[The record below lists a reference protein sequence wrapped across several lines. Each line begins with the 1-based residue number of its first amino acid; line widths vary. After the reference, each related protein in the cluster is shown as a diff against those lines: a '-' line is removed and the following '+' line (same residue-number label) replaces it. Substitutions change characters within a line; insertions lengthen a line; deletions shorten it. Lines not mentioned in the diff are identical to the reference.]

1 MVPDEVRNTREG
13 VSGLVAFGLRD
24 DRPHG
29 AAARSSPL
37 RTPRHPPTPTV
48 SITHPYRPPPKKAG
62 LIRGYH
68 AVLDAR
74 AAGLDIGAFI
84 GVGID
89 HPRSIA
95 GFEKAIRAM
104 PEVLEV
110 HHVTGRHTLLVKIR
124 TENTASL
131 HRLIEALRELPG
143 VARTET
149 MVVLDTLVERQR
161 IELPAPASETPRRRK
176 ARPEPASTQE
186 PRATRAHRPRE

>member
-1 MVPDEVRNTREG
+1 MTREELTPIDLDEADRALLD
-13 VSGLVAFGLRD
+13 GLQEDCKQSLASLGERVGLS
-24 DRPHG
+24 
-29 AAARSSPL
+29 A
-37 RTPRHPPTPTV
+37 PTV
-48 SITHPYRPPPKKAG
+48 LERIRRMEKSG

-89 HPRSIA
+89 HPRSIPS
-95 GFEKAIRAM
+95 FEKAIRAM

-149 MVVLDTLVERQR
+149 MVALDTLVERQR
-161 IELPAPASETPRRRK
+161 IELPAPSTATARRRK
-176 ARPEPASTQE
+176 PAK
-186 PRATRAHRPRE
+186 P

>member
-1 MVPDEVRNTREG
+1 MTRE
-13 VSGLVAFGLRD
+13 VATPIELDDADRVLLDGLQEDCKQSLASLGERVGLS
-24 DRPHG
+24 
-29 AAARSSPL
+29 A
-37 RTPRHPPTPTV
+37 PTV
-48 SITHPYRPPPKKAG
+48 LERIRRLEKAG

-95 GFEKAIRAM
+95 SFERSIRAM
-104 PEVLEV
+104 AEVLEV

-161 IELPAPASETPRRRK
+161 IELPARPSEAPRRRK
-176 ARPEPASTQE
+176 GAKP
-186 PRATRAHRPRE
+186 

>member
-1 MVPDEVRNTREG
+1 MSRETTAPIELDDADRALLD
-13 VSGLVAFGLRD
+13 GLQADCKQSLASLGERVGLS
-24 DRPHG
+24 
-29 AAARSSPL
+29 A
-37 RTPRHPPTPTV
+37 PTV
-48 SITHPYRPPPKKAG
+48 LERIRRLEKAG

-161 IELPAPASETPRRRK
+161 IELPAPASDAPRRRK
-176 ARPEPASTQE
+176 ARPDAASTQE

>member
-1 MVPDEVRNTREG
+1 MTR
-13 VSGLVAFGLRD
+13 
-24 DRPHG
+24 
-29 AAARSSPL
+29 
-37 RTPRHPPTPTV
+37 PTPVTLDLDDADRSLLDGLQDDCKQSLASLGERVGLAAPTV
-48 SITHPYRPPPKKAG
+48 LERIRRLEAAG

-95 GFEKAIRAM
+95 SFERAIRAM

-110 HHVTGRHTLLVKIR
+110 HHVTGRYTLLVKIR

-149 MVVLDTLVERQR
+149 TVVLDTLVERQR
-161 IELPAPASETPRRRK
+161 IELPAPPEASARRRK
-176 ARPEPASTQE
+176 S
-186 PRATRAHRPRE
+186 PRQKSDG